1 MTDSKNE
8 GYLGNTLIKKAG
20 VEVKYTK
27 KQLGEYVK
35 CSSDPC
41 YFIENYTKI
50 ISLDEGLVPF
60 ILRGY
65 QD

>member
-41 YFIENYTKI
+41 YTLYTSGIPRQVNKP
-50 ISLDEGLVPF
+50 L
-60 ILRGY
+60 
-65 QD
+65 